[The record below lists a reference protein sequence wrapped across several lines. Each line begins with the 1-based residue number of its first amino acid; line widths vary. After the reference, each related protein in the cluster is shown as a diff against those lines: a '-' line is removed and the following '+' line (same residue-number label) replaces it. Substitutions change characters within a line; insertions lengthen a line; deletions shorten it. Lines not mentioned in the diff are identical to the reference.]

1 MSLSENSPILSEKD
15 NNIEVIGNGYDN
27 MVIAENNNVSS
38 DNYGYY
44 EILVENTDTII
55 EQNREISQ
63 ILTGLTDCGIYIVLG
78 LGLVFGAICTLILN
92 NHISRSVK

>member
-1 MSLSENSPILSEKD
+1 MSLSENSTIISGND
-15 NNIEVIGNGYDN
+15 NNLEDNYNGSDN
-27 MVIAENNNVSS
+27 MVNTENNNVSS

-63 ILTGLTDCGIYIVLG
+63 ILTGLTDCGMYIVLG
-78 LGLVFGAICTLILN
+78 IGLVFGAICTLILN